1 MQYSAFDSSSK
12 ILDMEKYNGRVNIA
26 GPDNLETVFS
36 MFEKTMT
43 KNKSTEYRDPLG
55 NTTETTVLS
64 QLFFSSDNIQIIQNG
79 IKAGVYKKSN
89 NEYILPNQNID
100 ELKIIMR
107 SIFLQYVKY
116 RKENITQ
123 QIEELN
129 NLVLD
134 YAVPYCYNES
144 VAYLKYIR
152 DQSSLVVPL
161 EREKPIDR
169 DFKELEQKPWF

>member
-1 MQYSAFDSSSK
+1 V
-12 ILDMEKYNGRVNIA
+12 YNR
-26 GPDNLETVFS
+26 
-36 MFEKTMT
+36 
-43 KNKSTEYRDPLG
+43 
-55 NTTETTVLS
+55 
-64 QLFFSSDNIQIIQNG
+64 
-79 IKAGVYKKSN
+79 SN
-89 NEYILPNQNID
+89 HEFILPNQNAD

-107 SIFLQYVKY
+107 SIFLQYAKY
-116 RKENITQ
+116 HGDNITG

-129 NLVLD
+129 KLVLD
-134 YAVPYCYNES
+134 YSIPYCYNES